1 MAPGR
6 TTIILLFALLLYAW
20 PSAAQAG
27 WWFGSKT
34 PWEKSGL
41 DLAQGYDQNT
51 VVTVVGTVVS
61 LDLADD
67 HGPVV
72 AVVKTATDSITL
84 VLGPRAYWQ
93 EQGLPLS
100 PGDRVSVR
108 GSKAQGQ
115 DGVVYLLVQSFTRSG
130 DPEETT
136 LRSRSGDPVWSGGHR
151 PQHQR
156 PAPMRQQRGGRNR

>member
-6 TTIILLFALLLYAW
+6 TTIFLLFALLIAAC

-27 WWFGSKT
+27 WWFGSQNA
-34 PWEKSGL
+34 WEKSGL
-41 DLAQGYDQNT
+41 DLDQGYDQNT
-51 VVTVVGTVVS
+51 VVTVSGTVVS

-67 HGPVV
+67 RGPVV
-72 AVVKTATDSITL
+72 AVVKTETDTITL
-84 VLGPRAYWQ
+84 VLGPRAHWQ
-93 EQGLPLS
+93 EQGLPLR

-115 DGVVYLLVQSFTRSG
+115 DGVVYLLVQSFHKSG
-130 DPEETT
+130 DSEETT
-136 LRSRSGDPVWSGGHR
+136 LRNQTGRPVWSGGNR

-156 PAPMRQQRGGRNR
+156 PAPMRQQRGGRNH